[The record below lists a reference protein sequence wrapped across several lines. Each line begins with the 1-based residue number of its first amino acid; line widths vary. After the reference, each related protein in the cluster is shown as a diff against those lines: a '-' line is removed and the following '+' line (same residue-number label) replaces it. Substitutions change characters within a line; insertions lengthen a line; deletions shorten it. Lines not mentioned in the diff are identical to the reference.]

1 MHGEVAVRQTM
12 KRTAGQL
19 SGRKKKILFTGFIP
33 KMLTTY
39 SPGALMVVVSFTIIL
54 NCGFNEII
62 CAIFTA

>member
-1 MHGEVAVRQTM
+1 MHGEVAVRETM

-19 SGRKKKILFTGFIP
+19 SGKKKILFTGFIP

-54 NCGFNEII
+54 KSGFNEII